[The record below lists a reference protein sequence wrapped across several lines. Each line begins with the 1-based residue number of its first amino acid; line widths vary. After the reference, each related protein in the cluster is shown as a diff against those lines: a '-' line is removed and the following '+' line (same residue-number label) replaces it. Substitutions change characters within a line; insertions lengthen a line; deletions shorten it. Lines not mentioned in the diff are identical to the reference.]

1 MFKLVVTDLDNTL
14 LEKNG
19 ELADSTINICR
30 KITEQNIILAIAT
43 GRSFPSAKAISEK
56 IGIDTPVICYNG
68 AQIRNVDGSYIF
80 SSSVPENVRKGIV
93 SFVKEKK
100 LYLQAYDNDEIVTAK
115 LNLKIHPDPDIKYA
129 KYRETG
135 DIDML
140 AQIDTPKFLIATTS
154 NETEEI
160 ENELRE
166 KYKNKAY
173 FAKSEAYLIEVMKNG
188 INKGVAVDYLAAKY
202 NIKKN
207 EILAIGDNTND
218 KLLLNHAGFKIAV
231 GNAVESIKSIADY
244 VSKGER
250 GEGFNEA
257 ITKYLF
263 RN

>member
-1 MFKLVVTDLDNTL
+1 M
-14 LEKNG
+14 
-19 ELADSTINICR
+19 
-30 KITEQNIILAIAT
+30 
-43 GRSFPSAKAISEK
+43 
-56 IGIDTPVICYNG
+56 
-68 AQIRNVDGSYIF
+68 
-80 SSSVPENVRKGIV
+80 
-93 SFVKEKK
+93 
-100 LYLQAYDNDEIVTAK
+100 
-115 LNLKIHPDPDIKYA
+115 KIHPDPDIKYA

-188 INKGVAVDYLAAKY
+188 INKGIAVDYLAAKY